1 MRPYSRS
8 ARVGGLIKQEMA
20 ELLRK
25 EINDPGLVH
34 VTITAVKVSS
44 DLQKSILPHPRERKG
59 WPRPPWRALNGPV
72 DLSSANLPSGSGCA
86 ICPISNFIMMIPST
100 AAPAS
105 KN

>member
-44 DLQKSILPHPRERKG
+44 DLRNAKIYFATPAGEEGLAQTALEYGFLFLTFGITPRFDVRG
-59 WPRPPWRALNGPV
+59 
-72 DLSSANLPSGSGCA
+72 
-86 ICPISNFIMMIPST
+86 T
-100 AAPAS
+100 
-105 KN
+105 